1 MLRLSQELQCVRD
14 EKEALLMTT
23 FQRESEDVEKLSAT
37 LASLTAERDQLRT
50 DLQENVEMVSCCF
63 YSSFV
68 LLFFYQVCV
77 KANFFFFLPL
87 QMIVNQEELR
97 TALEQNGEQKKQI
110 KELEEQILKLDGL
123 PSEHNDKLVEL
134 QTHVRLSGCFSLCSI
149 HGQEDVPI

>member
-77 KANFFFFLPL
+77 KANFFFCLFTDDCESGGTEDGPGAKRRAKEAD
-87 QMIVNQEELR
+87 QRARR
-97 TALEQNGEQKKQI
+97 TNIEAGWASQ
-110 KELEEQILKLDGL
+110 
-123 PSEHNDKLVEL
+123 
-134 QTHVRLSGCFSLCSI
+134 
-149 HGQEDVPI
+149 

>member
-63 YSSFV
+63 CSSFV

-77 KANFFFFLPL
+77 KANFFFF
-87 QMIVNQEELR
+87 
-97 TALEQNGEQKKQI
+97 
-110 KELEEQILKLDGL
+110 
-123 PSEHNDKLVEL
+123 
-134 QTHVRLSGCFSLCSI
+134 SLYR
-149 HGQEDVPI
+149 

>member
-63 YSSFV
+63 YSSSV
-68 LLFFYQVCV
+68 LLFFFQICV
-77 KANFFFFLPL
+77 KFFFFF
-87 QMIVNQEELR
+87 
-97 TALEQNGEQKKQI
+97 T
-110 KELEEQILKLDGL
+110 D
-123 PSEHNDKLVEL
+123 D
-134 QTHVRLSGCFSLCSI
+134 
-149 HGQEDVPI
+149 